1 MDNIQNIKDTVDIL
15 TLAEDLGYTVQKVG
29 SYYTLKEHDSVRIN
43 ANENKFFRNSNNS
56 YGSVIDFYMEFTGSD
71 FKDALK
77 HLGGKYNIS
86 KPAIKDQDSI
96 KKENNR
102 REEIQDL
109 ILPKGADDN
118 KRAYAYLTKTRGI
131 DTDIVKEMID
141 KNMIYQDEKGNC
153 VFVSYE
159 DNKPV
164 FCCFRGTGSK
174 RFLGDIE
181 GSSYEKSFYIENGSK
196 TLVLTESVIDSMS
209 IMSLTKING
218 YDYKD
223 LDYLALSGASK
234 YEKALNYHL
243 NKKNIEK
250 VIVALDNDNGGI
262 KIAGSVKEYINQNFS
277 EIAVLIKLPQNEKD
291 YNDKL
296 KKVREE
302 NGILNEREIIMS
314 TRQILTG
321 VLSNDIKKENI
332 ELKNGENVL
341 RASSS
346 LTIFHG
352 KGRPATYVNIESWN
366 DNAKELISNYKKG
379 DKLTF
384 VAHMK
389 EIKYSKGRSTFYVIE
404 KIDKTNTINREMD
417 QLLEKYCDGKI
428 DHIIEPPTN
437 FKQGAGQELNR
448 EMSNKKSGYTKKSI
462 EEKSSNNSLELDGN
476 ERE

>member
-15 TLAEDLGYTVQKVG
+15 TLARDLGYTVQKVG
-29 SYYTLKEHDSVRIN
+29 SYYTLKEHDSVRID
-43 ANENKFFRNSNNS
+43 ANENKFYRNSNNS
-56 YGSVIDFYMEFTGSD
+56 YGSVIDFYMEFTGSN
-71 FKDALK
+71 FKDALEN
-77 HLGGKYNIS
+77 LSGNYNIS
-86 KPAIKDQDSI
+86 KPVIKVQGSI
-96 KKENNR
+96 RKDNDRK
-102 REEIQDL
+102 EEIQDL

-159 DNKPV
+159 DDKPI

-174 RFLGDIE
+174 KFLGDIK
-181 GSSYEKSFYIENGSK
+181 GSSYEKSFYIGNGSK

-223 LDYLALSGASK
+223 MDYLALSGVSK
-234 YEKALNYHL
+234 YEKALDYHL

-250 VIVALDNDNGGI
+250 VIVALDNDSAGI
-262 KIAGSVKEYINQNFS
+262 KTAGSIKEYINQNFS
-277 EIAVLIKLPQNEKD
+277 EM
-291 YNDKL
+291 
-296 KKVREE
+296 
-302 NGILNEREIIMS
+302 EIIMS

-341 RASSS
+341 RASSN

-366 DNAKELISNYKKG
+366 DNAKDLINNYKKG

-389 EIKYSKGRSTFYVIE
+389 EIKYSKGRSTLYVIE

-428 DHIIEPPTN
+428 DHIIEPSTN

-448 EMSNKKSGYTKKSI
+448 EMSNEKSGYTKKTI
-462 EEKSSNNSLELDGN
+462 DEKSSNNSLELDGN